1 MYAVRGSEWQWE
13 SLTRVD
19 MIVSNPS
26 QTKHNA
32 AWVMH
37 MHQIVKFKA
46 PLFIGIVKYATLTLL
61 VWLCRPSIENCIYPV
76 IYGSDVI
83 GTL

>member
-37 MHQIVKFKA
+37 QIVKFKA
-46 PLFIGIVKYATLTLL
+46 PLLIGIVKYATYTHSVSLAL
-61 VWLCRPSIENCIYPV
+61 
-76 IYGSDVI
+76 
-83 GTL
+83 